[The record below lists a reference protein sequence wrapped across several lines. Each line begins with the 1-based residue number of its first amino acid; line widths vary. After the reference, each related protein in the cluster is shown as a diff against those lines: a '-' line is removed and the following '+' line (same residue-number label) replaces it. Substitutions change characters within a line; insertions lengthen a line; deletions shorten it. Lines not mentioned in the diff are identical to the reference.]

1 MKYEADTGLFE
12 KEHFAGIEPTDEGAG
27 FFTLKTAEIGRRHVW
42 LYKVQCP
49 IGNIFVVE
57 AEQPGMELKS
67 WFFHY
72 DVEKAL
78 KKFAACANKILKGKE
93 V

>member
-1 MKYEADTGLFE
+1 MEYKQHDLNE
-12 KEHFAGIEPTDEGAG
+12 KSLIGSVAPADEGAG

-49 IGNIFVVE
+49 IGNIFIVE

>member
-1 MKYEADTGLFE
+1 MEYKQHDLNE
-12 KEHFAGIEPTDEGAG
+12 KSLIGSVAPADEGAG

-49 IGNIFVVE
+49 IGNIFIVE

-78 KKFAACANKILKGKE
+78 NKFSACVNRMLKGKE